1 MTAVMF
7 ASDRSH
13 LCDNAALS
21 FWREK
26 MYLSCIANAYVAPI
40 YCSEQL
46 RSPRT
51 WPQTQPFEMR
61 RPKMAWSYEVRGFRD
76 RLVEVRS
83 GFATEEDARGAG
95 SRAKRLIDCVCY
107 PNLEKLTLVTREGDN
122 EPDQLAE
129 IPNAPEEWLEPQS
142 GENGKPSLKYSWQQ
156 LVLDAFMEPHSE
168 NLLLKINLAERAISS
183 RLLDPASL
191 RAG

>member
-1 MTAVMF
+1 
-7 ASDRSH
+7 
-13 LCDNAALS
+13 
-21 FWREK
+21 
-26 MYLSCIANAYVAPI
+26 
-40 YCSEQL
+40 
-46 RSPRT
+46 
-51 WPQTQPFEMR
+51 
-61 RPKMAWSYEVRGFRD
+61 MAWSYEIRGFRD

-107 PNLEKLTLVTREGDN
+107 PNLEKLTLVIKQGDN

-129 IPNAPEEWLEPQS
+129 MPNAPEEWLEPQS
-142 GENGKPSLKYSWQQ
+142 GENGKPSLKYPWQQ

-183 RLLDPASL
+183 RLLDPAPCELDERLAVGESL
-191 RAG
+191 LALRRLLAHIAPGQWSTHKAGIA